1 MNIVL
6 AQRLRGLLI
15 EHETKVR
22 YLFAGGLNTAFG
34 LAVFPALIWAIGDKA
49 HYMVSLVVAQILS
62 ITFAYATNKFLVFR
76 TKGNVLREF
85 GRFISYHAISFW
97 VILGAFPLLVEIGN
111 IPPIYAQAG
120 LILGMIATS
129 YLWHSRIS
137 FRLRK
142 LDH

>member
-1 MNIVL
+1 MNI
-6 AQRLRGLLI
+6 AIPQRLRGLLI
-15 EHETKVR
+15 EHETKIR
-22 YLFAGGLNTAFG
+22 FLFAGGLNTAFG
-34 LAVFPALIWAIGDKA
+34 LAIFPALIWALGDSS
-49 HYMVSLVVAQILS
+49 HYMIALVVAQILS
-62 ITFAYATNKFLVFR
+62 ISFAYMTNKIFVFR

-85 GRFISYHAISFW
+85 GRFIGYHAISFW
-97 VILGAFPLLVEIGN
+97 VILGVFPILVEIGK

>member
-1 MNIVL
+1 MNIAL
-6 AQRLRGLLI
+6 AQRLRDLLV
-15 EHETKVR
+15 EHETKIR
-22 YLFAGGLNTAFG
+22 FLFAGGLNTVFG
-34 LAVFPALIWAIGDKA
+34 LAIFPALIWTIGDKA
-49 HYMVSLVVAQILS
+49 HYMVSLVIAQILS
-62 ITFAYATNKFLVFR
+62 ITFAYTTNKFLVFR

-97 VILGAFPLLVEIGN
+97 VILGAFPLLVEIGK
-111 IPPIYAQAG
+111 IPPIYAQAV
-120 LILGMIATS
+120 LILGTIATS